1 MRGFGFAMLLP
12 IVLIVALWL
21 VGQVV
26 GFEVSLLGSL
36 GLSILL
42 TLILNVAMRG
52 FRGRRHYRP

>member
-1 MRGFGFAMLLP
+1 MLLP

-52 FRGRRHYRP
+52 FRGRRYYRP